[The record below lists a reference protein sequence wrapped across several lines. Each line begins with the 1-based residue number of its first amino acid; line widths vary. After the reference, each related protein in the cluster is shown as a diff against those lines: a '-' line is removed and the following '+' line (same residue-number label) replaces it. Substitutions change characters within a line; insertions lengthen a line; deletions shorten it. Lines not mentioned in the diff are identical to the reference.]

1 MAENMWEKYRG
12 ERETKK
18 SRAPKPR
25 ASPTTREADNT
36 VTAPQMWGL

>member
-18 SRAPKPR
+18 SRAPKAEGIPYDKGSR
-25 ASPTTREADNT
+25 
-36 VTAPQMWGL
+36 